1 MKTYN
6 VEFWITSGWFQ
17 EVEVDD
23 DVSEDEVKKI
33 IQDNWD
39 EYGNPYTVR
48 PDMDI
53 DYEIVAKHERNLS
66 TYSND

>member
-1 MKTYN
+1 LIKKTKTGGRKMKTYN

-23 DVSEDEVKKI
+23 DAGEDEVKKT

-39 EYGNPYTVR
+39 KYGNPYTVR

-53 DYEIVAKHERNLS
+53 DYQIR
-66 TYSND
+66 